1 MDYIEL
7 DIKVNP
13 LLPWREV
20 LITQLAEIGFESF
33 TEEKEG
39 LKAYIPHDAFDN
51 DKFGAIL
58 SQARALDATIEY
70 EENLIKHQNW
80 NAQWESDFEPVI
92 VDDQLII
99 KAPFHSISEPFPL
112 EIIIAPKMSFGTGHH
127 ETTYLLCKAMLAM
140 NWEGTKVLDVGT
152 GTGVLAI
159 LAQFLGAEKVM
170 GTEIEKGSFENAQDN
185 LVLNNCSDIPLFCA
199 DIEDVPHEGFD
210 VIIAN
215 INKNVLKTHLPYYAK
230 KIRNSGT
237 LLMSGFFETDID
249 ELNESA
255 SQVGFSM
262 IEKFVQQNWAV
273 VKYAKN

>member
-7 DIKVNP
+7 EIKVDP
-13 LLPWREV
+13 ILPWREV

-39 LKAYIPHDAFDN
+39 LKAYIPNSAFNN
-51 DKFGAIL
+51 DEFGAIL

-80 NAQWESDFEPVI
+80 NAQWESGFEPVV
-92 VDDQLII
+92 VDNQLII
-99 KAPFHSISEPFPL
+99 KAPFHSLTEQYPV
-112 EIIIAPKMSFGTGHH
+112 EIIIAPQMSFGTGHH
-127 ETTYLLCKAMLAM
+127 DTTYLLCKAMLAM
-140 NWEGTKVLDVGT
+140 EWKETKVLDAGT

-159 LAQFLGAEKVM
+159 LAQFLGANRVM
-170 GTEIEKGSFENAQDN
+170 GTEIDKGSFENAQDN
-185 LVLNNCSDIPLFCA
+185 LLLNNCSDIALFFA
-199 DIEDVPHEGFD
+199 DIKDVPHDGFD

-215 INKNVLKTHLPYYAK
+215 INKNVLKNHLPYYGE
-230 KIRNSGT
+230 KIREGGT

-255 SQVGFSM
+255 SQVGFSLL
-262 IEKFVQQNWAV
+262 EKFVQQNWAV
-273 VKYAKN
+273 VKYAKI